1 MKDKIIVFSFLAY
14 ISIFAILHIII
25 TDKDLST
32 SERRKLKTFPEISEL
47 TSGEYIQDIDSYLLD
62 HFPLRDQFRSIKA
75 KFNYHILQK
84 YDNNGIYLK
93 DNYIFK
99 SEYPTNK
106 ESINNFINKTNKL
119 KELFTED
126 NNLYFMIIPDKNYYL
141 KDKNFLSIDYQYINK
156 ELSKLNMN
164 TIELYNILELSDY
177 YETDTHW
184 KQEKLSKVVKHLSTK
199 LNFEY
204 QDTLYKK
211 HVYNKFYG
219 VYYGESAINR
229 KPEKITYLT
238 NDTINNVEIKYLEN
252 PSLTSVYNKDKL
264 TSFDSYEV
272 YLDGASSF
280 IEITN
285 NNSKSNKELII
296 FRDSFGSSLSPLLIE
311 YYNKITIIDNR
322 YVHSSYIKELVEF
335 NNQDILFMYSTLLIN
350 NSVTLKG

>member
-32 SERRKLKTFPEISEL
+32 SERRKLTSFPEISEL
-47 TSGEYIQDIDSYLLD
+47 TSGEYIQDVDSYLLD

-93 DNYIFK
+93 NNYIFK

-119 KELFTED
+119 KELFTKD

-156 ELSKLNMN
+156 EISKLNMN

-184 KQEKLSKVVKHLSTK
+184 KQEKLDKVVKHLSTK

-204 QDTLYKK
+204 QDTSYKK

-229 KPEKITYLT
+229 KPETITYLT
-238 NDTINNVEIKYLEN
+238 NNIINNVDIKYLEN
-252 PSLTSVYNKDKL
+252 PKLNSVYNKDKL
-264 TSFDSYEV
+264 TNLDSYEV

-280 IEITN
+280 IERTN
-285 NNSKSNKELII
+285 NNSKSKKELII

-322 YVHSSYIKELVEF
+322 YVHSSYIKKLIEF
-335 NNQDILFMYSTLLIN
+335 KNQDILFMYSTLLIN